1 MCKCEEL
8 DHSGDLVTEEPH
20 VTVVKIAC
28 LLHSNFFSNYIFL
41 VSTPLCFAFSLKAMK
56 IIPAIF
62 KLIDKMCFNFVF
74 KVGSWL
80 FRSLV
85 KKKKYC
91 FLQAII
97 MGSQLRNKGSGKAG
111 VRARSLCSRVFFI
124 PINNQTL

>member
-56 IIPAIF
+56 IITAIF

-85 KKKKYC
+85 KKKKSIVSC
-91 FLQAII
+91 KQ
-97 MGSQLRNKGSGKAG
+97 
-111 VRARSLCSRVFFI
+111 
-124 PINNQTL
+124 

>member
-85 KKKKYC
+85 KKKKVL
-91 FLQAII
+91 FLASNNHGFSTQK
-97 MGSQLRNKGSGKAG
+97 QRVWKGW
-111 VRARSLCSRVFFI
+111 CSCSKFMLQGFLY
-124 PINNQTL
+124 TKK